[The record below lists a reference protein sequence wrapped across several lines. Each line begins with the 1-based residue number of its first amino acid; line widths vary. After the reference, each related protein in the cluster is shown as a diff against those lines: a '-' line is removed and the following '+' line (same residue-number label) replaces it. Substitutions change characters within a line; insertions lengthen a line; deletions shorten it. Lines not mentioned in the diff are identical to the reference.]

1 MNRPD
6 RGLFARRGTSGLA
19 AGGGG
24 GPSHTRGRGL
34 VIGICLVIAGLE
46 GYAIQALGVAA
57 PRMAPSL
64 HMALQQVG
72 YAASA
77 TMAAMG
83 LGAIAGGWLADRFGR
98 RRVMTISVVVFGLST
113 LLTAAAWS
121 ADALVLVR
129 LATGLGLGG
138 AMPNIIAVASEIS
151 TPERR
156 ARAVTTVSVGLP
168 AGAAT
173 AALVTRVFSHGFDWR
188 LIFVIGGILALLVSP
203 AVALLLPEPA
213 RRDPAARFVDRRA
226 IPALFFEGRWIATL
240 LLWIAICLTMI
251 VLSVMTNWLPTL
263 MIAKGFSG
271 DAGSLAALV
280 FGVVGAGG
288 GLALGRLIDR
298 AGFAWPLAAT
308 FTALAVVTAAL
319 AAVSGLG
326 PSMLLVGLA
335 GFLVVGA
342 QFAIYAM
349 FPVYYPSPVRG
360 TGAGAGVAA
369 GRVGSIIG
377 PTVAGILL
385 ERGASGDQVVQAML
399 PAVLGAGMAA
409 VLVSVI
415 GDPHR
420 D

>member
-1 MNRPD
+1 M
-6 RGLFARRGTSGLA
+6 
-19 AGGGG
+19 
-24 GPSHTRGRGL
+24 
-34 VIGICLVIAGLE
+34 IGICLVIAGLE

-64 HMALQQVG
+64 HMALRQVG

-288 GLALGRLIDR
+288 GLA
-298 AGFAWPLAAT
+298 
-308 FTALAVVTAAL
+308 
-319 AAVSGLG
+319 
-326 PSMLLVGLA
+326 
-335 GFLVVGA
+335 
-342 QFAIYAM
+342 
-349 FPVYYPSPVRG
+349 
-360 TGAGAGVAA
+360 
-369 GRVGSIIG
+369 
-377 PTVAGILL
+377 
-385 ERGASGDQVVQAML
+385 
-399 PAVLGAGMAA
+399 
-409 VLVSVI
+409 
-415 GDPHR
+415 
-420 D
+420 